1 MIVGSSN
8 RSSQQQTSD
17 AVPFVSSLSNVPET
31 LRIHVNDLNQLPLYL
46 HDDKRAKLTGESKM
60 RDVKIYSEKYC
71 MKFNIR
77 KRAFHSTTSNKMGN
91 FNACNDSKWMTSLEL
106 CVYVFPRDTLIF
118 QRNFCSFT
126 FFFTADAAL
135 WCYGWIYF
143 GMLFCST

>member
-46 HDDKRAKLTGESKM
+46 HDDKRAKLTEESKM

-77 KRAFHSTTSNKMGN
+77 KRAFHSKTSNKMGN

-106 CVYVFPRDTLIF
+106 CVYVFP
-118 QRNFCSFT
+118 
-126 FFFTADAAL
+126 
-135 WCYGWIYF
+135 
-143 GMLFCST
+143 